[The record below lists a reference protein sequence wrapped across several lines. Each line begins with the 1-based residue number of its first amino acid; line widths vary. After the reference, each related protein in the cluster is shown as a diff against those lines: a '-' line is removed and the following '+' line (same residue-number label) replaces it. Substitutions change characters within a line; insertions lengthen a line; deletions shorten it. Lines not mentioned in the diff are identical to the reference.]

1 MITFNSETSFTLK
14 NQKKLVKWISDVIS
28 SEGFQV
34 GEINYIF
41 CNDSYL
47 NKINQEFLNHD
58 TFTDIISFD
67 YTLGKEVGG
76 DIFIS
81 IERVLENAE
90 KFNEVSDKAFSF
102 VHIDV
107 DLYQPTIDSLEFFWK
122 KLVDGGF
129 IVVDDYGS
137 SQFPGAGIAVDEF
150 LKEHKAS
157 FFYKVPMGAC
167 FIMK

>member
-14 NQKKLVKWISDVIS
+14 NQNKLVKWIGDVVS

-34 GEINYIF
+34 AEINYIF
-41 CNDSYL
+41 CDDSYL

-90 KFNEVSDKAFSF
+90 KFNEVFETELHRVMIHGILHFMGYKDK
-102 VHIDV
+102 
-107 DLYQPTIDSLEFFWK
+107 TK
-122 KLVDGGF
+122 KEKTLMRTKEDEKIF
-129 IVVDDYGS
+129 I
-137 SQFPGAGIAVDEF
+137 
-150 LKEHKAS
+150 LKH
-157 FFYKVPMGAC
+157 
-167 FIMK
+167 

>member
-14 NQKKLVKWISDVIS
+14 NQKKLVKWIGDVIS

-41 CNDSYL
+41 CDDSYL

-90 KFNEVSDKAFSF
+90 KFNEVFENELHRVMIHGVLHFMGYKDK
-102 VHIDV
+102 
-107 DLYQPTIDSLEFFWK
+107 TK
-122 KLVDGGF
+122 KDKTLMRTKEDEKIF
-129 IVVDDYGS
+129 I
-137 SQFPGAGIAVDEF
+137 
-150 LKEHKAS
+150 LNT
-157 FFYKVPMGAC
+157 
-167 FIMK
+167 

>member
-14 NQKKLVKWISDVIS
+14 NQNKLVKWIGDVVS

-34 GEINYIF
+34 AEINYIF
-41 CNDSYL
+41 CDDSYL

-90 KFNEVSDKAFSF
+90 KFNEVFENELHRVMIHGILHFMGYKDK
-102 VHIDV
+102 
-107 DLYQPTIDSLEFFWK
+107 TK
-122 KLVDGGF
+122 KEKTLMRTKE
-129 IVVDDYGS
+129 
-137 SQFPGAGIAVDEF
+137 DENIF
-150 LKEHKAS
+150 TLKH
-157 FFYKVPMGAC
+157 
-167 FIMK
+167 

>member
-14 NQKKLVKWISDVIS
+14 NQKKLADWISNVVL
-28 SEGFQV
+28 SEDFEV

-41 CNDSYL
+41 CDDVYL
-47 NKINQEFLNHD
+47 HKINQEFLNHD

-90 KFNEVSDKAFSF
+90 KFDEVFENELHRVMIHGILHFMGYKDK
-102 VHIDV
+102 
-107 DLYQPTIDSLEFFWK
+107 TK
-122 KLVDGGF
+122 KEKTLMRTKE
-129 IVVDDYGS
+129 
-137 SQFPGAGIAVDEF
+137 DEKIF
-150 LKEHKAS
+150 TLNT
-157 FFYKVPMGAC
+157 
-167 FIMK
+167 

>member
-67 YTLGKEVGG
+67 YTLGKEIGG

-90 KFNEVSDKAFSF
+90 KFNEVFENELYRVMIHGILHFMGYKDK
-102 VHIDV
+102 
-107 DLYQPTIDSLEFFWK
+107 TK
-122 KLVDGGF
+122 KEKTLMRTKE
-129 IVVDDYGS
+129 
-137 SQFPGAGIAVDEF
+137 DEKIF
-150 LKEHKAS
+150 MLNT
-157 FFYKVPMGAC
+157 
-167 FIMK
+167 

>member
-67 YTLGKEVGG
+67 YTLGKEIGG

-90 KFNEVSDKAFSF
+90 KFNEVFENELYRVMIHGVLHFMGYKDK
-102 VHIDV
+102 
-107 DLYQPTIDSLEFFWK
+107 TK
-122 KLVDGGF
+122 KEKTLMRTKEDEKIF
-129 IVVDDYGS
+129 I
-137 SQFPGAGIAVDEF
+137 
-150 LKEHKAS
+150 LNT
-157 FFYKVPMGAC
+157 
-167 FIMK
+167 

>member
-14 NQKKLVKWISDVIS
+14 NHKKLVKWIGDVIS

-81 IERVLENAE
+81 TERVLENAE
-90 KFNEVSDKAFSF
+90 KFNEVFENELYRVMIHGILHFMGYKDK
-102 VHIDV
+102 
-107 DLYQPTIDSLEFFWK
+107 TK
-122 KLVDGGF
+122 KEKTLMRTKEDEKIF
-129 IVVDDYGS
+129 I
-137 SQFPGAGIAVDEF
+137 
-150 LKEHKAS
+150 LNT
-157 FFYKVPMGAC
+157 
-167 FIMK
+167 

>member
-14 NQKKLVKWISDVIS
+14 NQKKLVKWIGDVIS

-34 GEINYIF
+34 CEINYIF
-41 CNDSYL
+41 CDDSYL

-90 KFNEVSDKAFSF
+90 KFNEVFENELHRVMIHGILHFTGYKDK
-102 VHIDV
+102 
-107 DLYQPTIDSLEFFWK
+107 TK
-122 KLVDGGF
+122 KDKTLMRTKEDEKIF
-129 IVVDDYGS
+129 ILN
-137 SQFPGAGIAVDEF
+137 A
-150 LKEHKAS
+150 
-157 FFYKVPMGAC
+157 
-167 FIMK
+167 

>member
-14 NQKKLVKWISDVIS
+14 NQNKLVKWIGDVVS

-34 GEINYIF
+34 AEINYIF
-41 CNDSYL
+41 CDDSYL

-90 KFNEVSDKAFSF
+90 KFNEVFETELHRVMIHGILHFMGYKDK
-102 VHIDV
+102 
-107 DLYQPTIDSLEFFWK
+107 TK
-122 KLVDGGF
+122 KEKTLMRTKE
-129 IVVDDYGS
+129 
-137 SQFPGAGIAVDEF
+137 DENIF
-150 LKEHKAS
+150 RLKH
-157 FFYKVPMGAC
+157 
-167 FIMK
+167 

>member
-90 KFNEVSDKAFSF
+90 KFNEVFENELYRVMIHGVLHFMGYKDK
-102 VHIDV
+102 
-107 DLYQPTIDSLEFFWK
+107 TK
-122 KLVDGGF
+122 KEKTLMRTKEDEKIF
-129 IVVDDYGS
+129 ILN
-137 SQFPGAGIAVDEF
+137 A
-150 LKEHKAS
+150 
-157 FFYKVPMGAC
+157 
-167 FIMK
+167 

>member
-14 NQKKLVKWISDVIS
+14 NQNKLVKWIGDVVS

-34 GEINYIF
+34 AEINYIF
-41 CNDSYL
+41 CDDSYL

-90 KFNEVSDKAFSF
+90 KFNEVFETELHRVMIHGILHFMGYKDK
-102 VHIDV
+102 
-107 DLYQPTIDSLEFFWK
+107 TK
-122 KLVDGGF
+122 KEKTLMRTKE
-129 IVVDDYGS
+129 
-137 SQFPGAGIAVDEF
+137 DEKIF
-150 LKEHKAS
+150 RLNT
-157 FFYKVPMGAC
+157 
-167 FIMK
+167 

>member
-1 MITFNSETSFTLK
+1 MITFNSETSFTIK
-14 NQKKLVKWISDVIS
+14 NQKKLVKWIGDVIS

-41 CNDSYL
+41 CDDSYL

-90 KFNEVSDKAFSF
+90 KFNEVFENELHRVMIHGILHFIGYKDK
-102 VHIDV
+102 
-107 DLYQPTIDSLEFFWK
+107 TK
-122 KLVDGGF
+122 KDKTLMRTKEDEKIF
-129 IVVDDYGS
+129 ILN
-137 SQFPGAGIAVDEF
+137 A
-150 LKEHKAS
+150 
-157 FFYKVPMGAC
+157 
-167 FIMK
+167 

>member
-14 NQKKLVKWISDVIS
+14 NQKKLVDWISNVVL
-28 SEGFQV
+28 SEDFEV

-41 CNDSYL
+41 CDDIYL
-47 NKINQEFLNHD
+47 HKINQEFLNHD

-90 KFNEVSDKAFSF
+90 KFNEVFENELYRVMIHGILHFMGYKDK
-102 VHIDV
+102 
-107 DLYQPTIDSLEFFWK
+107 TK
-122 KLVDGGF
+122 KEKTLMRTKEDEKIF
-129 IVVDDYGS
+129 I
-137 SQFPGAGIAVDEF
+137 
-150 LKEHKAS
+150 LNT
-157 FFYKVPMGAC
+157 
-167 FIMK
+167 

>member
-14 NQKKLVKWISDVIS
+14 NQNKLVKWIGDVVS

-41 CNDSYL
+41 CDDSYL

-58 TFTDIISFD
+58 TFTDVISFD

-81 IERVLENAE
+81 IERVIENAE
-90 KFNEVSDKAFSF
+90 KFNEVFENELHRVMIHGILHFIGYKDK
-102 VHIDV
+102 
-107 DLYQPTIDSLEFFWK
+107 TK
-122 KLVDGGF
+122 KDKTLMRTKEDEKIF
-129 IVVDDYGS
+129 I
-137 SQFPGAGIAVDEF
+137 
-150 LKEHKAS
+150 LNT
-157 FFYKVPMGAC
+157 
-167 FIMK
+167 

>member
-14 NQKKLVKWISDVIS
+14 NQKKLLKWISDVIS
-28 SEGFQV
+28 SEGLQV

-41 CNDSYL
+41 CDDSYL

-76 DIFIS
+76 DVFIS

-90 KFNEVSDKAFSF
+90 KFNEVFENELHRVMIHGILHFMGYKDK
-102 VHIDV
+102 
-107 DLYQPTIDSLEFFWK
+107 TK
-122 KLVDGGF
+122 KEKTLMRTKE
-129 IVVDDYGS
+129 
-137 SQFPGAGIAVDEF
+137 DEKIF
-150 LKEHKAS
+150 TLNT
-157 FFYKVPMGAC
+157 
-167 FIMK
+167 

>member
-14 NQKKLVKWISDVIS
+14 NQKKLADWISNVVL
-28 SEGFQV
+28 SEDFEV

-41 CNDSYL
+41 CDDVYL
-47 NKINQEFLNHD
+47 HKINQEFLNHD

-90 KFNEVSDKAFSF
+90 KFDEVFENELHRVMIHGILHFMGYKDK
-102 VHIDV
+102 
-107 DLYQPTIDSLEFFWK
+107 TK
-122 KLVDGGF
+122 KEKTLMRTKEDEKIF
-129 IVVDDYGS
+129 I
-137 SQFPGAGIAVDEF
+137 
-150 LKEHKAS
+150 LNT
-157 FFYKVPMGAC
+157 
-167 FIMK
+167 

>member
-1 MITFNSETSFTLK
+1 VITFNSETSFTLK

-41 CNDSYL
+41 CDDVYL
-47 NKINQEFLNHD
+47 HKINQEFLNHD

-90 KFNEVSDKAFSF
+90 KFNEVFENELYRVMIHGVLHFMGYKDK
-102 VHIDV
+102 
-107 DLYQPTIDSLEFFWK
+107 TK
-122 KLVDGGF
+122 KEKTLMRTKEDEKIF
-129 IVVDDYGS
+129 I
-137 SQFPGAGIAVDEF
+137 
-150 LKEHKAS
+150 LNT
-157 FFYKVPMGAC
+157 
-167 FIMK
+167 